1 MAVIIA
7 ARRTAIVPRGGAF
20 STLHPHELAAPVI
33 AAMLRD
39 TGLNPGDI
47 GQLFLSNALGGGGNP
62 ARMAALFS
70 GLGPVSGLSIDAQC
84 AGGLDA
90 IAMAAA
96 WVDAGFARAVIA
108 GGSESFSQ
116 RPLRATQPGP
126 DGAPRFY
133 TRPPFSPFPEQD
145 PDLTSAADD
154 LARGLGLS
162 RQEQDGFAV
171 ESHRKALAARDV
183 LSCEIVPIQ
192 GVDHDAFTRR
202 LTVNTA
208 RRSKT
213 LAGSVSVAATAVEAD
228 GAAFCLVVADD
239 MGALVDHAVSIRAH
253 ACVGAD
259 PALPGIAP
267 VAAITR
273 VLAACGLTPND
284 LSTIEVMEAYA
295 AQAIACIRLGHLPD
309 DRTNVSGGALSRG
322 HPIGAS
328 GAILVC
334 RAFHELK
341 RRPGPALCTIAAAGG
356 IGSAMVLETSVD
368 RAPRSR
374 R

>member
-1 MAVIIA
+1 MALIIA
-7 ARRTAIVPRGGAF
+7 ARRTAVVPRGGAF

-33 AAMLRD
+33 DAMLRD
-39 TGLNPGDI
+39 TGLKPRDI
-47 GQLFLSNALGGGGNP
+47 GQIFLSNALGGGGNP

-70 GLGPVSGLSIDAQC
+70 GLGHVSGISIDAQC

-116 RPLRATQPGP
+116 RPLRATQPGQ

-145 PDLTSAADD
+145 PDLTVAANH
-154 LARGLGLS
+154 LARSLGIS
-162 RQEQDGFAV
+162 RQEQDDFAI
-171 ESHRKALAARDV
+171 ESHRKAMAAQDV
-183 LSCEIVPIQ
+183 LRAEIVSIR
-192 GVDHDAFTRR
+192 GVDGDAFTRR
-202 LTVNTA
+202 LTIKTA
-208 RRSKT
+208 SRSKT
-213 LAGSVSVAATAVEAD
+213 LAGSVSAAATAVEAD

-239 MGALVDHAVSIRAH
+239 MGTLADHAVSIRAH
-253 ACVGAD
+253 ASVGAD
-259 PALPGIAP
+259 SALPGMAP
-267 VAAITR
+267 VSAIKR
-273 VLAACGLTPND
+273 VLAASALTSHD
-284 LSTIEVMEAYA
+284 LSAIEVMEAYA
-295 AQAIACIRLGHLPD
+295 AQAIACIRLGDLPE
-309 DRTNVSGGALSRG
+309 DRTNISGGALARG

-334 RAFHELK
+334 RAFHELT

-356 IGSAMVLETSVD
+356 IGSALVLDASV
-368 RAPRSR
+368 
-374 R
+374 